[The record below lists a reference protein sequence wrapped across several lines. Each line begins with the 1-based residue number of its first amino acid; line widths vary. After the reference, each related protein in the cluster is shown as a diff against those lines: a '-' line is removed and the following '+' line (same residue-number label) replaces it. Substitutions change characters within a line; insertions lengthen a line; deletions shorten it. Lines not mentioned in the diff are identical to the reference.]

1 MKPVLVDQMNQ
12 VLEVRAESLMAQPP
26 RSDLA
31 VSVVVPC
38 YNEAL
43 VLQALYDRIVPACEK
58 IVGGSFEIVLVN
70 DGSRDETWDLIAGFS
85 DKDPRVVG
93 VNLSRNHGHQLAL
106 TAGLSVCQ
114 GNRILV
120 IDADLQD
127 PPELLGDM
135 MKLMDEG
142 ADIVYGQRSKRAG
155 ETWFKKA
162 SAAAFYRFLRFL
174 TDVDI
179 PVDTGDFR
187 LMSRRALQALQS
199 MPEQHRFIRGM
210 VTWIGFKQVPL
221 PYDRSERYAGETKYP
236 LGKMIRFALDAITSF
251 STFPLRV
258 AGHLGALLAFVGVA
272 MLAYTMYSWLVYDVV
287 QGWTS
292 VMTAVLIL
300 GSGQMLFLG
309 VMGEYM
315 GRMYM
320 ESKRR
325 PLFII
330 DDIVC
335 SAKNTTPRTK
345 SVDSPVMNSV

>member
-1 MKPVLVDQMNQ
+1 MV
-12 VLEVRAESLMAQPP
+12 QPP
-26 RSDLA
+26 YRSDLA

-43 VLQALYDRIVPACEK
+43 VLQALYDRIVPACEGV
-58 IVGGSFEIVLVN
+58 IGDSFEIVFVN
-70 DGSRDETWDLIAGFS
+70 DGSRDETWEIISTLAE
-85 DKDPRVVG
+85 KDSRVVG

-135 MKLMDEG
+135 MGLMDDG

-155 ETWFKKA
+155 ETWFKKV

-221 PYDRSERYAGETKYP
+221 QYERSERYAGETKYP

-251 STFPLRV
+251 STFPLRM
-258 AGHLGALLAFVGVA
+258 AGHLGVLLAFAGVA
-272 MLAYTMYSWLVYDVV
+272 MLGYTIYSWLIYDVV

-300 GSGQMLFLG
+300 GSSQMLFLG
-309 VMGEYM
+309 VMGEYI

-335 SAKNTTPRTK
+335 SAKNTSAGSPLIDT
-345 SVDSPVMNSV
+345 PVMNSV